1 MTAVRRRARK
11 AKIAIAA
18 AGTVVFGVALALA
31 RVSYAGHSK
40 QPEQPLLSPQP
51 IYDVVRQN
59 LLRAGVA
66 MPATEPPEATTH
78 SS

>member
-1 MTAVRRRARK
+1 MSAVRRRART
-11 AKIAIAA
+11 AKVAIVA
-18 AGTVVFGVALALA
+18 AGTLVFGVALALA

-66 MPATEPPEATTH
+66 MPTTEPPEATTH

>member
-1 MTAVRRRARK
+1 MSAVRRRART
-11 AKIAIAA
+11 AKIAIVA
-18 AGTVVFGVALALA
+18 AGTLVFGVALALA

-51 IYDVVRQN
+51 LYDVVKRN
-59 LLRAGVA
+59 LLESGVA
-66 MPATEPPEATTH
+66 MPATEPPQATTH